1 MPQPAMRQYARRRT
15 ALLLHRFSGQV
26 TRAAEAMDA
35 DVIHDLRVSIRR
47 FSRCLRVFAAF
58 YPRDSWRP
66 IRRQLSGLMHLAGA
80 VRDCDIALELLQKAG
95 VSERSAIA
103 RQLQVQRRQASQGLQ
118 TEARL
123 WKAQAVT
130 RQWRKQLEV

>member
-1 MPQPAMRQYARRRT
+1 MPQLAMRQYALRRT

-26 TRAAEAMDA
+26 TSAAEATHADA
-35 DVIHDLRVSIRR
+35 IHDLRVSIRR
-47 FSRCLRVFAAF
+47 FSRCLREFAAF
-58 YPRDSWRP
+58 YPRAWRP
-66 IRRQLSGLMHLAGA
+66 IRRQLSGLMQLAGA

-95 VSERSAIA
+95 VSDRSPIA
-103 RQLQVQRRQASQGLQ
+103 RQLQARRRQAGQGLE

-123 WKAQAVT
+123 WKTQAVT

>member
-1 MPQPAMRQYARRRT
+1 MPQPAMRPYALRRT

-26 TRAAEAMDA
+26 TNAAETVHA
-35 DVIHDLRVSIRR
+35 DGIHDLRVSIRR
-47 FSRCLRVFAAF
+47 FSRGLREFADF

-66 IRRQLSGLMHLAGA
+66 IRRQLTGLMQLAGA
-80 VRDCDIALELLQKAG
+80 VRDCDIAVELLQKAG
-95 VSERSAIA
+95 VSDRSPVV
-103 RQLQVQRRQASQGLQ
+103 RQLQAQRRQASQGLQ